1 MQKCD
6 CCNYA
11 KSDISQVAFK
21 SNLVLACNSAAKPS
35 FFEKKIAIRHAKK
48 NKQDGCHSF
57 AAQGNVS
64 SGSSNSCL
72 TSFDD
77 VPMPQALQ

>member
-35 FFEKKIAIRHAKK
+35 FFEEKIAITHAKK
-48 NKQDGCHSF
+48 KKQSRR
-57 AAQGNVS
+57 
-64 SGSSNSCL
+64 L
-72 TSFDD
+72 
-77 VPMPQALQ
+77 PQLCRTRQCQQWQQQQLPYIV